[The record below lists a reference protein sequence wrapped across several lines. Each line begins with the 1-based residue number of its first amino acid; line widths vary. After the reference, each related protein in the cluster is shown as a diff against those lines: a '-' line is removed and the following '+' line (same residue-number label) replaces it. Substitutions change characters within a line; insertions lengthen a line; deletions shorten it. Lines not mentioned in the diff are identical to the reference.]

1 MKRLVLMLTLML
13 ACSPAWALFCQ
24 YCGSG
29 MANDAKFCPKCG
41 KQQTAPPSAS
51 PAQPAAPT
59 PATVA
64 PAPHDAGS
72 GPTASGWRSP
82 AGPDSPVTPV
92 TIAAPADL
100 PAAPYETINRY
111 ESLLTSSAPARP
123 SGTAAEY
130 RFRTSSALQQISPEI
145 PRFTPAMLRLHNLY
159 ISKYD
164 ILDRYDS
171 ACSRSVRGPNRTE
184 ADAEKEKLLFTL
196 ARTNEM
202 ISYMQDHLADPA
214 APARV
219 DEMQKSLDEAV
230 REHRVTAPYLR
241 LDGYRVKQGQR
252 LWVMDIVDER
262 VMVMVLDDCGSR
274 KPLVAWLSLGDL
286 ERRSTYRRPASWVA
300 PVQRVEKEVVIVG
313 HTWWWPGWPHPR
325 HPRYPYPDRDH
336 DRHDRHDRD
345 QHRRH

>member
-1 MKRLVLMLTLML
+1 MKRYVLMLTLML
-13 ACSPAWALFCQ
+13 AASPVWALFCQ
-24 YCGSG
+24 YCGSS
-29 MANDAKFCPKCG
+29 MADDARFCPKCG
-41 KQQTAPPSAS
+41 RQHAAPSS
-51 PAQPAAPT
+51 NPAPQPAT
-59 PATVA
+59 PA
-64 PAPHDAGS
+64 
-72 GPTASGWRSP
+72 
-82 AGPDSPVTPV
+82 PVTV
-92 TIAAPADL
+92 TPDNPATPIAAPAEL
-100 PAAPYETINRY
+100 PSAPYEAINRY
-111 ESLLTSSAPARP
+111 ESLLTSSAQAWS
-123 SGTAAEY
+123 SGTAAEQ
-130 RFRTSSALQQISPEI
+130 RFRITSALQQAGSEA
-145 PRFTPAMLRLHNLY
+145 PRFTPAMQRLHNLY
-159 ISKYD
+159 TSKYD
-164 ILDRYDS
+164 ILSRYDS
-171 ACSRSVRGPNRTE
+171 ACARSARGPGRIE

-202 ISYMQDHLADPA
+202 ISYLKDRLSDPA

-262 VMVMVLDDCGSR
+262 VMVMILDDCGAR
-274 KPLVAWLSLGDL
+274 KPLVGWLSLGDL

-325 HPRYPYPDRDH
+325 HPRYPDRDRDH

-345 QHRRH
+345 RRHRH